1 MGKLARQPALCGE
14 RGYERRNER
23 RACLRRLEFWM
34 MHPRNSAGVTLSDM
48 DVNVVNVICATLE
61 DRIGLAMANAK
72 ENM

>member
-1 MGKLARQPALCGE
+1 MT
-14 RGYERRNER
+14 
-23 RACLRRLEFWM
+23 
-34 MHPRNSAGVTLSDM
+34 HPRNSAGVTLSDM